1 MTTAFNN
8 KDRIRV
14 KGYIRAGPTAFVH
27 QKLALVELYH
37 FSSIRKTGWNK
48 EINKIS
54 IYLKRNVAH
63 LNAAVASATRW
74 VALSAA

>member
-8 KDRIRV
+8 KNRIRV
-14 KGYIRAGPTAFVH
+14 KGYIRAGPTVFVH
-27 QKLALVELYH
+27 QKPALVELYH
-37 FSSIRKTGWNK
+37 FSSIRKTDWKK
-48 EINKIS
+48 EINEIS
-54 IYLKRNVAH
+54 IYVKRNVAH